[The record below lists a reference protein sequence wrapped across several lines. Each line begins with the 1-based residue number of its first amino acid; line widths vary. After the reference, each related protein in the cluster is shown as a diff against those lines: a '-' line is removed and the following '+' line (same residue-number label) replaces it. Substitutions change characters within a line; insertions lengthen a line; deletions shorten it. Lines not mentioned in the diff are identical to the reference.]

1 MSEEIKQE
9 QQYVLDQG
17 SKDPIDQEHL
27 QQIICDIVGKQIE
40 GITNQLKVAQEEN
53 KDLKQKHYKIKM
65 QEKIKANGLENSNWI
80 DILYDEDEK
89 VVDFKIETVKNII
102 GEEIQRGVEKRIRA
116 SSYVPPGND
125 NWISPSRTSSF
136 DSLVKGGK

>member
-9 QQYVLDQG
+9 QQDVLDQG
-17 SKDPIDQEHL
+17 SKDPIDQEYL

-89 VVDFKIETVKNII
+89 VVDFKIEAAKKII
-102 GEEIQRGVEKRIRA
+102 ADEVQKGVDKRIRA
-116 SSYVPPGND
+116 SSYTPPGND
-125 NWISPSRTSSF
+125 SWLSSRKSSF

>member
-9 QQYVLDQG
+9 QQDVLDQG
-17 SKDPIDQEHL
+17 SKDPIDQEYL

-89 VVDFKIETVKNII
+89 VVDFKIEAAKKII
-102 GEEIQRGVEKRIRA
+102 ADEVQKGVDKRIRA
-116 SSYVPPGND
+116 SSYTPPGND
-125 NWISPSRTSSF
+125 NWLSSRKSSF